1 MSPVTDRPKRLTPP
15 SSHAQTQN
23 KHKTPILVA
32 TDVASRGLDIKD
44 VNTVV
49 NYDVAKSIEIHVHRI
64 GRTGACF
71 VC

>member
-1 MSPVTDRPKRLTPP
+1 MGCATIL
-15 SSHAQTQN
+15 SSHTARTHAQ
-23 KHKTPILVA
+23 TPILVA

-44 VNTVV
+44 VNTVC

-71 VC
+71 GASVCMLD